1 MEVRGVAFGLLNLS
15 IMLTSCAATGPT
27 AQNLGAVGSMFRD
40 YANCPEMVI
49 VPAGRFVMGT
59 AESEPIR
66 DKEGPSASSPRAGK
80 TPIFLK
86 RTPTRYRVLAGLTRR
101 PTAP

>member
-40 YANCPEMVI
+40 RASCPEMVI
-49 VPAGRFVMGT
+49 VPGGT
-59 AESEPIR
+59 VCHGHGGE
-66 DKEGPSASSPRAGK
+66 RAD
-80 TPIFLK
+80 P
-86 RTPTRYRVLAGLTRR
+86 
-101 PTAP
+101 